1 MKTIIFDLDGTI
13 LDTLVDLKN
22 AVNHGLKSRNLPE
35 KDLDFVR
42 KAIGNGTKA
51 LIQRCTPCNISE
63 EERSIVFDIFKSYYF
78 KHFTDNTKP
87 YKGMLEMLKKLKENG
102 NVLLAVVSNKDN
114 DLTQQ
119 LINKEFPGVFDIIQG
134 SYFDKPRKPD
144 PYLINKILNE
154 NNIDKKDCLYIGDT
168 NIDKESADNAGLKY
182 LLVNYGYRTKEEL
195 EKMCPNDT
203 SISTVEQLYNFIYLW
218 VNL

>member
-42 KAIGNGTKA
+42 KAIGNGTKV

-114 DLTQQ
+114 DLTLQ

-203 SISTVEQLYNFIYLW
+203 SISTVNELYNFIYLW

>member
-42 KAIGNGTKA
+42 KAIGNGTKV

-63 EERSIVFDIFKSYYF
+63 EGRSIVFDNFKSYYF

-87 YKGMLEMLKKLKENG
+87 YKGMLEMLKKLKENV

-203 SISTVEQLYNFIYLW
+203 SISTVNELYNFIYLW